1 LKNYKFKES
10 QTKENAMAKDKSRMV
25 IYINSELMG
34 CGDTVL
40 GQKLMDNFFATLG
53 DFANEV
59 SHIALVNS
67 GVKLACS
74 GSPVLENMKLLEES
88 GIEIL
93 SCGTCLAHFNLKE
106 ERRVGS
112 ISNMFSILEVISKA
126 ERVLTP

>member
-1 LKNYKFKES
+1 MGKDNDKNG
-10 QTKENAMAKDKSRMV
+10 MV

-40 GQKLMDNFFATLG
+40 GRKLMNNFFATLG
-53 DFANEV
+53 DFVNEV

-74 GSPVLENMKLLEES
+74 GSPVLDTMKLLEES

-93 SCGTCLAHFNLKE
+93 SCATCLAHFNLKE
-106 ERRVGS
+106 EQRAGS
-112 ISNMFSILEVISKA
+112 ISNMFSILEVIAKA
-126 ERVLTP
+126 EKVLTP